1 MEGNQIEK
9 CYYGFSPLIEARATA
24 NNKTS
29 KRNNGIG
36 VICVQTKSSTEF

>member
-24 NNKTS
+24 NNNTS
-29 KRNNGIG
+29 KEG
-36 VICVQTKSSTEF
+36 TME